1 MPSMPALPLLDFTRF
16 KACKQLSRSHTSSI
30 SCSWFLAGLS
40 EMRFAVSVS
49 DPSPG
54 ALGASPRPSSPKASR
69 SWLFCR
75 LPPIESRRLL
85 AASFRLGLRR
95 LRDYYARC

>member
-1 MPSMPALPLLDFTRF
+1 M
-16 KACKQLSRSHTSSI
+16 
-30 SCSWFLAGLS
+30 
-40 EMRFAVSVS
+40 
-49 DPSPG
+49 
-54 ALGASPRPSSPKASR
+54 GASLRPSSPKASQ

-75 LPPIESRRLL
+75 LPLIESRRLL